1 MDITSYLLA
10 KKYVSETLA
19 GVGALKGKSAY
30 EVA

>member
-10 KKYVSETLA
+10 KTYVNETLT